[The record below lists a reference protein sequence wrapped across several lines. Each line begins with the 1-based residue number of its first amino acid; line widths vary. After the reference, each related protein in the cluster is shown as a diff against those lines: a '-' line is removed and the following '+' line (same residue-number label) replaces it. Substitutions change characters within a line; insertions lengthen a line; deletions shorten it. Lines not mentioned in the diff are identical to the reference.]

1 MADGQKSQI
10 ETLRSLRVPKLQ
22 VQPIQDRGT
31 ATMVK
36 NADTAVGAER
46 AREQFLSAGALQP
59 DAVNSN
65 VLNSWQRSRD
75 LHVHPDRV
83 ELSYLRDP
91 DTDTPLTHAAA
102 PVLRRIAD
110 DLSAQAV
117 SVVLTSAD
125 GLVLDRIAADNQI
138 EGMLDD
144 VRLARGYSYAEAF
157 AGTNGIGTALE
168 TGRPAFI
175 QGSEHYVSTLG
186 QLACA
191 GSPIREPITRRILGV
206 IDLTCWARQADPL
219 LFALAKSAGSQIEDR
234 LRTINNETETA
245 LLDAYL
251 KQSRRYPGGVL
262 AIGGDVVLMNRY
274 LRLALDAAD
283 QTVLLDHAAE
293 LTRSSF
299 VSTTVANLPG
309 GASVKISAAQRIAV
323 GVRSDSVVFHVSVHV
338 TESAPIRSK
347 QNIPRLA
354 GRSSSF
360 RRSCQQV
367 ERCYRDREWVVI
379 EGERGSGRTYLG
391 QSVANFVTPERPI
404 SVLHITD
411 FDTPECFV
419 ATFESETDAADFAVI
434 VANVDELP
442 DEVLDPL
449 AAIMQTRAGR
459 GWIAATTSTD
469 RNSPLVDMLMLPFF
483 THTVTVPALRHRIE
497 DLEEL
502 VPMLLSEMCRG
513 EARVDG
519 EAMRQLAKLPWPGNI
534 AQLRRVLT
542 ETLGRQRSGV
552 IGIDKLPSEC
562 RSVTRRKLTRLEAM
576 ERDAIVRSLSENDG
590 NKAEAAEAL
599 GMSRATIYRK
609 IKDFGIA

>member
-59 DAVNSN
+59 DAVDSN

-144 VRLARGYSYAEAF
+144 VRLARGYSYAEEF

-191 GSPIREPITRRILGV
+191 GAPIREPITRRILGV

-219 LFALAKSAGSQIEDR
+219 LFVLAKSAGSQIEDR

-338 TESAPIRSK
+338 TESAPMRSK

>member
-219 LFALAKSAGSQIEDR
+219 LFVLAKSAGSQIEDR

>member
-1 MADGQKSQI
+1 
-10 ETLRSLRVPKLQ
+10 
-22 VQPIQDRGT
+22 
-31 ATMVK
+31 MVR

-59 DAVNSN
+59 DAVASS

-83 ELSYLRDP
+83 ELPYVRDP

-125 GLVLDRIAADNQI
+125 GLVLDRIAADTHI
-138 EGMLDD
+138 ERMLDD
-144 VRLARGYSYAEAF
+144 VRLARGYSYAEEF

-168 TGRPAFI
+168 TGQPAFI
-175 QGSEHYVSTLG
+175 RGSEHYVGTLG

-191 GSPIREPITRRILGV
+191 GSPIREPVTRRILGV
-206 IDLTCWARQADPL
+206 VDLTCWARQADPL
-219 LFALAKSAGSQIEDR
+219 LFVLAKSAGSQIEDR
-234 LRTINNETETA
+234 LRTMNNETETA

-274 LRLALDAAD
+274 LRQALDAAD

-299 VSTTVANLPG
+299 ASTTVANLPS
-309 GASVKISAAQRIAV
+309 GASVKISAAERIVV

-338 TESAPIRSK
+338 AESVPVRGTPH
-347 QNIPRLA
+347 IPRLA

-379 EGERGSGRTYLG
+379 EGERGSGRRYLG
-391 QSVANFVTPERPI
+391 YSVANFVTPERSIP
-404 SVLHITD
+404 VLHVAD
-411 FDTPECFV
+411 FDTPESFV
-419 ATFESETDAADFAVI
+419 AAFESETDAADFAVI

-459 GWIAATTSTD
+459 GWIAATTSTE
-469 RNSPLVDMLMLPFF
+469 RNSPLVDMLVLPFF

-502 VPMLLSEMCRG
+502 VPMLLNEMSRG
-513 EARVDG
+513 EARMDG

-534 AQLRRVLT
+534 AQLRQVLT
-542 ETLGRQRSGV
+542 GALGRQRSGV

-562 RSVTRRKLTRLEAM
+562 RSITRRKLTRLEAM